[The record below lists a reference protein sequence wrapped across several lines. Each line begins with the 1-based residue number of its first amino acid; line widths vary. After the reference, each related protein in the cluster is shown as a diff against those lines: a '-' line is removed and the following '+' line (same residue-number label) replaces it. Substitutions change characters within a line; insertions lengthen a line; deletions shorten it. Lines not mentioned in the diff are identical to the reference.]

1 MARKKKTGGGAT
13 GGGGVAADAAESSA
27 WAEELTALQAIYEE
41 DFAFD
46 EREQRQYRIRV
57 SPSGPSG
64 DSSKVAVLVVQ
75 HSSGYP
81 KRPPGMKLDAEESRG
96 VPNLADLESGLTTL
110 AAELAAE
117 GEVMVF
123 NLVEALR
130 ERLSDDSSS
139 DSHHVDEPP
148 RRDETSSPASASAQP
163 ARDAR
168 VDPRID
174 PAAADPDPDYGEA
187 YGDFALHED
196 DDWEEVALA
205 AAAEA
210 VVAGMDAAP
219 RGLPRIA
226 PSRLRARSS
235 RRVVGGES
243 SPATLVEGRIH
254 RDDDDDDDDDDA
266 TEGMDAGVEA
276 SPGGEDAR
284 GGRASSNARGGRA
297 ASNARSPFRRGGESE
312 SSSEGSD
319 SSSGATSE
327 SESDDD
333 DETTTAASSG
343 ATRDWLRA
351 ESSAGL
357 HHRASSADL
366 VDSLVRGLS
375 FMGTAVHSFSHG
387 HAELSRDDDS
397 DADSE
402 DDDDDVSFALGGRDG
417 DATSDGY
424 SAGRGSTREQMLH
437 LLVGHLLGLLCDAG
451 GPLPHA
457 LPALTAQLR
466 ACGAIPRWLREVL
479 LHRPRHFER
488 AFRRAYDADARA
500 AAAAS
505 DRDPAARWAVQKFWS
520 LGTVSGEDAAGAEAR
535 AGVGAGSHG
544 ARLGKSRLG
553 ASSATRAATTPDR
566 ALPPSRY
573 ETDFQEIR
581 PLGRGAFGR
590 VMLTVNR
597 LDGREYAIKKVRM
610 ATKSGGPVSP
620 ATAAR
625 VLREVATLSRL
636 EHAAVV
642 RYNQAWIEEAFEA
655 PRNPRG
661 EPMSSTF
668 DVSDGGT
675 SDEAAAWGA
684 TETSDLDGGA
694 GTAGTSGAASMR
706 DADPDAP
713 RSPVMWLHIQ
723 MEYCRSN
730 LRDILDRETAAGT
743 EMDEERAWAWMR
755 QILEGLAHIH
765 AQGIAHRDLKPG
777 NIFVDAHGRLKIG
790 DFGLAKFDAGGGYG
804 GADDP
809 SAAAEAAAEAKEE
822 KGARG
827 DATETDDRDATGAVG
842 TYLYTAPEVESGDV
856 NQSSKVDLYSAG
868 IVFFEMLRR
877 FSTGMERAVE
887 LNELRSARPPP
898 GESGSRRLPEDFRAR
913 FPQQTTLIAALLNP
927 DPDERP
933 SAAEVLASGFLPPKG
948 GDEAL
953 EEVLRAVDAGGAEH
967 DRVVERLTSEG
978 SAAARFAERAA
989 ATERG
994 APAAVD
1000 AAAADRM
1007 LATLR
1012 AAFRRHGAS
1021 PLSSRA
1027 VRWAEE
1033 GDRSTG
1039 EGEDGHRLLSR
1050 SGALVSLRR
1059 DLRSSLVRQV
1069 CAEEATSL
1077 RASCVGITFRS
1088 VASGGGGGKAAGGD
1102 AKGGGGLPREH
1113 VQADFDIVAPR
1124 DVADASVVDAET
1136 VKCAFDALTERGLSP
1151 RVVLNHR
1158 RVLAAAWNKAGVPRD
1173 ARQRVAAALRRAP
1186 ASAASSAWAEKLRL
1200 PDDAARVV
1208 ASLHALGAE
1217 EAPAAVEYLSR
1228 VFGGERDAA
1237 SILDAVDH
1245 LRAVAANLDAMGVPS
1260 SRVFVAPFL
1269 PPPEPYH
1276 CAGYFELVVRASAN
1290 IGAGAGNRVCVAAG
1304 GRYDAWLTAAWPKS
1318 NVGIAPPGGVG
1329 VSVAV
1334 RKAAALA
1341 SAAAGGASRVAAAA
1355 ATDVVVCSRGG
1366 GGLLAERLNLASELW
1381 AAGVRAE
1388 VVPSVSPSATEQ
1400 FAHAAERGARVMV
1413 TVDAALL
1420 SAGERVRVRS
1430 LVKGGSES
1438 DVPRTEVVEILRQ
1451 MLVSRGGRYW

>member
-1 MARKKKTGGGAT
+1 MARKKKTGGGT
-13 GGGGVAADAAESSA
+13 PGGGGVATDAADSTA

-57 SPSGPSG
+57 SPSSPSG

-81 KRPPGMKLDAEESRG
+81 RRPPGIKLDADETRG
-96 VPNLADLESGLTTL
+96 VPNLANLESHLTTL

-130 ERLSDDSSS
+130 ERLSDESSS
-139 DSHHVDEPP
+139 DAHAVDQPP
-148 RRDETSSPASASAQP
+148 CRDETSSPASASART
-163 ARDAR
+163 ARDPR
-168 VDPRID
+168 VNTRVD
-174 PAAADPDPDYGEA
+174 PAAADPEPDDYGET
-187 YGDFALHED
+187 YGDFASRED

-210 VVAGMDAAP
+210 VAAGMNAAP
-219 RGLPRIA
+219 RGLPRVSS
-226 PSRLRARSS
+226 SRLRARSS
-235 RRVVGGES
+235 RRVVGGGS
-243 SPATLVEGRIH
+243 SPATLVERRI
-254 RDDDDDDDDDDA
+254 DGDDDDDA
-266 TEGMDAGVEA
+266 TEGSGMGVRRDRDGSGMGVTAREGIEA
-276 SPGGEDAR
+276 SSGAR
-284 GGRASSNARGGRA
+284 DARGGRA

-319 SSSGATSE
+319 SSSGAPSE

-333 DETTTAASSG
+333 ATTAASSG

-357 HHRASSADL
+357 HHASSADL

-375 FMGTAVHSFSHG
+375 FMGTAVRSFSHG

-397 DADSE
+397 DAGSE
-402 DDDDDVSFALGGRDG
+402 DDGDVSFALGRRDG
-417 DATSDGY
+417 DAPSDGVP
-424 SAGRGSTREQMLH
+424 AGRGSTREQMLH
-437 LLVGHLLGLLCDAG
+437 LLVGHLLSLLCDAG

-505 DRDPAARWAVQKFWS
+505 DRDPAARWAVQKFWNV
-520 LGTVSGEDAAGAEAR
+520 GTVSGEDATGAEAR
-535 AGVGAGSHG
+535 ASVGAGSHG
-544 ARLGKSRLG
+544 ARHGKSRLG
-553 ASSATRAATTPDR
+553 AMSATRATTTPVR

-573 ETDFQEIR
+573 DTDFQEIR

-668 DVSDGGT
+668 DASDGGT
-675 SDEAAAWGA
+675 SDEAAAWGV
-684 TETSDLDGGA
+684 TETSDPDGGA
-694 GTAGTSGAASMR
+694 GTTETSGVASRR

-730 LRDILDRETAAGT
+730 LRDTLDRETAAGT
-743 EMDEERAWAWMR
+743 EVDEERAWAWMR
-755 QILEGLAHIH
+755 QVMEGLAHIH

-913 FPQQTTLIAALLNP
+913 FPHQTTLIAALLNP
-927 DPDERP
+927 DPDDRP

-953 EEVLRAVDAGGAEH
+953 EDVLRAVDAGGAEH

-1088 VASGGGGGKAAGGD
+1088 IPSGSGGKTAGGD
-1102 AKGGGGLPREH
+1102 AKNGGGLPREH

-1136 VKCAFDALTERGLSP
+1136 IKCAFDALTERGLSP

-1158 RVLAAAWNKAGVPRD
+1158 RVLAAAWNKVRVPRD
-1173 ARQRVAAALRRAP
+1173 ARPRVAAALRRAP
-1186 ASAASSAWAEKLRL
+1186 ASSSSSAWAEKLRL
-1200 PDDAARVV
+1200 PDDAARVI

-1228 VFGGERDAA
+1228 VFGRERDAA
-1237 SILDAVDH
+1237 SILDAVHH
-1245 LRAVAANLDAMGVPS
+1245 LRAVALNLDAMGVPS
-1260 SRVFVAPFL
+1260 SRVLVAPFL
-1269 PPPEPYH
+1269 PPPETYH
-1276 CAGYFELVVRASAN
+1276 GAGYFELVVRASADT
-1290 IGAGAGNRVCVAAG
+1290 GAGAKNGVCVAAG

-1318 NVGIAPPGGVG
+1318 NVGIAPPGGAG

-1341 SAAAGGASRVAAAA
+1341 SAAAGGVSRVAAAA

-1366 GGLLAERLNLASELW
+1366 GGLLAERLTLASELW

-1388 VVPSVSPSATEQ
+1388 VVPATSPSATEQ

-1430 LVKGGSES
+1430 LVKGASES
-1438 DVPRTEVVEILRQ
+1438 DVPRAEVVEILRQ
-1451 MLVSRGGRYW
+1451 MLVSRGGGYW